1 MFYDGS
7 VNNKINKIHERA
19 LRIAFKDT
27 SSKFEDLLM
36 KAVSVAIHQRILPL
50 LTTALYKTNH
60 ELSRKFMGEIFIEE
74 IISKSVRDNN
84 HLSVPILRTNAYGI
98 KVVNPS
104 HHIKKLIFYETC
116 ESLHNNTSIYQVSDD
131 GHS

>member
-27 SSKFEDLLM
+27 SSKFEDLLI

-84 HLSVPILRTNAYGI
+84 HLSVPILRTNAYGV
-98 KVVNPS
+98 KAFRYTG
-104 HHIKKLIFYETC
+104 HQLWQ
-116 ESLHNNTSIYQVSDD
+116 SLTLRPV
-131 GHS
+131 